1 MSLTAKPLGMNN
13 PMKGGQVTGG
23 PVYTTAAVSSGMLGG
38 QSSGNDPMNMLSM
51 RMRWHNMIRA
61 PFEHISVYYN
71 TSHPTA
77 FVFIVHEGKPVTL
90 CDDAALYPSDQLISQ
105 LRLLLG

>member
-1 MSLTAKPLGMNN
+1 MSLTAKPLGVNN
-13 PMKGGQVTGG
+13 PLISGH
-23 PVYTTAAVSSGMLGG
+23 AADIYSSGAVVGHT
-38 QSSGNDPMNMLSM
+38 SDNDPMKMLSM

-71 TSHPTA
+71 PGHPTA
-77 FVFIVHEGKPVTL
+77 YVFIIHKGEPVTL
-90 CDDAALYPSDQLISQ
+90 TDDTTMFPSDQLITQ